1 MVTRTENLDFVLPEE
16 LEAHEPPEARGLAR
30 DQVRLLVSYRTDDRM
45 IHTRFDELPAVLSAN
60 DLVVV
65 NVSATLPAAL
75 PATRADGS
83 EIALHLSTRL
93 GEESWVVGARETARA
108 GGQGRGWAA
117 AGAC

>member
-45 IHTRFDELPAVLSAN
+45 IHTLFDGLPARRRGN
-60 DLVVV
+60 DLVAR

-93 GEESWVVGARETARA
+93 GGDAWL
-108 GGQGRGWAA
+108 
-117 AGAC
+117 